1 MRTGEKFSNDLSAKE
16 HLLNSKTLC
25 ARTHTHRRKNPLLL
39 VFAEMS
45 STRASFS
52 FSFSSSSLTSSSSSS
67 FCRRR
72 RRRRHR
78 ARINQTRCRASGGGG
93 GGGGGIGGGGGGGGG
108 KAGTL
113 KREQVIDRRE
123 RGKLNE
129 SDDALWYSQPRFC
142 THVDDGFLEQLTRL
156 YRQRTTPEYKCLD
169 LCSSHVS
176 HYPYEYEYVLG
187 HGLNREELSRNG
199 AFQGNFFVRNFNE
212 NPTIDA
218 PDQTFD
224 MVSMCVSIQYMQRA
238 EELFKEIFR
247 VLKPGGV
254 VIISYSNRMFYEKAL
269 SVWRDG
275 TGYSRTQLVKSYFQ
289 NVSGFTEPEVITEVL
304 PDGVEDEKN
313 VFVKIMKTFMKRASS
328 DPFYAVV
335 SYRNFKRVE

>member
-1 MRTGEKFSNDLSAKE
+1 MWGKVHHRVTTFLQENI
-16 HLLNSKTLC
+16 SKTLSLSLARARGAHIGYILKEAR
-25 ARTHTHRRKNPLLL
+25 ARTHRRNPFFF
-39 VFAEMS
+39 FAEMS
-45 STRASFS
+45 SPRASFS
-52 FSFSSSSLTSSSSSS
+52 SSSSSLTSSSSS
-67 FCRRR
+67 FC

-78 ARINQTRCRASGGGG
+78 ARVNRTRCRAS
-93 GGGGGIGGGGGGGGG
+93 GGGGGGG

-313 VFVKIMKTFMKRASS
+313 IFVKIMKTFMKRASS

>member
-1 MRTGEKFSNDLSAKE
+1 MGKSSPSSND
-16 HLLNSKTLC
+16 LNSKTLSLSLARARGAHIGYILKEAR
-25 ARTHTHRRKNPLLL
+25 ARTHRRNPFFF
-39 VFAEMS
+39 FAEMS
-45 STRASFS
+45 SPRASFS
-52 FSFSSSSLTSSSSSS
+52 SSSSSLTSSSSS
-67 FCRRR
+67 FC

-78 ARINQTRCRASGGGG
+78 ARVNRTRCRAS
-93 GGGGGIGGGGGGGGG
+93 GGGGGGG

-313 VFVKIMKTFMKRASS
+313 IFVKIMKTFMKRASS

>member
-1 MRTGEKFSNDLSAKE
+1 M
-16 HLLNSKTLC
+16 
-25 ARTHTHRRKNPLLL
+25 
-39 VFAEMS
+39 
-45 STRASFS
+45 
-52 FSFSSSSLTSSSSSS
+52 
-67 FCRRR
+67 
-72 RRRRHR
+72 
-78 ARINQTRCRASGGGG
+78 
-93 GGGGGIGGGGGGGGG
+93 
-108 KAGTL
+108 

-224 MVSMCVSIQYMQRA
+224 MVSMCVSIQYMQQG

>member
-1 MRTGEKFSNDLSAKE
+1 MWGKVHHRVTTFLQENI
-16 HLLNSKTLC
+16 SKTLSLSLARARGAHIGYILKEAR
-25 ARTHTHRRKNPLLL
+25 ARTHRRNPFFF
-39 VFAEMS
+39 FAEMS
-45 STRASFS
+45 SPRASFS
-52 FSFSSSSLTSSSSSS
+52 SSSSSLTSSSSS
-67 FCRRR
+67 FC

-78 ARINQTRCRASGGGG
+78 ARVNRTRCRAS
-93 GGGGGIGGGGGGGGG
+93 GGGGGGGG

-313 VFVKIMKTFMKRASS
+313 IFVKIMKTFMKRASS

>member
-1 MRTGEKFSNDLSAKE
+1 MGKSSPSSND
-16 HLLNSKTLC
+16 LNSKTLSLSLSRARGAHIGYILKEAR
-25 ARTHTHRRKNPLLL
+25 ARTHRRNPFFF
-39 VFAEMS
+39 FAEMS
-45 STRASFS
+45 SPRASFS
-52 FSFSSSSLTSSSSSS
+52 SSSSSLTSSSSS
-67 FCRRR
+67 FC

-78 ARINQTRCRASGGGG
+78 ARVNRTRCRAS
-93 GGGGGIGGGGGGGGG
+93 GGGGGGG

-313 VFVKIMKTFMKRASS
+313 IFVKIMKTFMKRASS